1 MDGIAICFLVIAL
14 VLALILLVLLVKYL
28 SLRAEL
34 KAFREQLNEI
44 RNTDR
49 KQPIKVASFSAPS
62 VELAKEI
69 NLIVGELR
77 EAAIRSADEE
87 RRIRTIMA
95 GVSHDFRTP
104 ITAADGYLQLA
115 EELLSGEG
123 TPDALTEKEL
133 SELRDYLKIVNKR
146 IRFLRALSDEFFEV
160 TYLDAKK
167 DMPLS
172 EVRLDILLSEVLLA
186 QNSWIEEGKIT
197 TDFSIPEE
205 QLTVIADRHYL
216 ERILENLFSN
226 ARKYTKS
233 RLKVTVE
240 NRKGGADESL
250 RAETTDTKGKNRICL
265 LIENDMQDTQEM
277 DTAHIFEP
285 FYRAKGRSGPGTG
298 LGLYVCKELSE
309 AMHFEIEGNVTDNV
323 FQLRCV
329 MPAAD

>member
-1 MDGIAICFLVIAL
+1 MDGIAICFLVIAS
-14 VLALILLVLLVKYL
+14 VLALILVVLLVKYL
-28 SLRAEL
+28 SLRSEL

-69 NLIVGELR
+69 NLIVAELR

-115 EELLSGEG
+115 GELLSGDRPRETFTG
-123 TPDALTEKEL
+123 KEL
-133 SELRDYLKIVNKR
+133 SELRDYLKIVNER
-146 IRFLRALSDEFFEV
+146 IRYLRALSDEFFEV

-167 DMPLS
+167 DIPLS
-172 EVRLDILLSEVLLA
+172 GVRLDILLSEVLLA
-186 QNSWIEEGKIT
+186 QNSWIEEGEIA
-197 TDFSIPEE
+197 TDFNIPEE
-205 QLTVIADRHYL
+205 QMTVIADRHYL

-233 RLKVTVE
+233 RLKVMVE
-240 NRKGGADESL
+240 KGVADESFS
-250 RAETTDTKGKNRICL
+250 AEITGMEGGSRICL
-265 LIENDMQDTQEM
+265 LIENDIEDMQEM

-298 LGLYVCKELSE
+298 LGLYVCKELAC
-309 AMHFEIEGNVTDNV
+309 AMHFEIEGNVTGNV
-323 FQLRCV
+323 FQLKLT